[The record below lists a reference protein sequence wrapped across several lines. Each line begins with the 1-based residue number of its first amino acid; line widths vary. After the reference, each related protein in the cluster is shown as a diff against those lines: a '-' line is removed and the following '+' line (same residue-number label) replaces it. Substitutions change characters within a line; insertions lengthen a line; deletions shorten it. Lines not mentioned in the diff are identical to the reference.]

1 MGLQEAGQID
11 ISIQYLEKIYEFLEA
26 YAVIEGQHNNKVAKN
41 IVALIGDIAKYL
53 PQNEGVKKM
62 STLPY
67 VE

>member
-1 MGLQEAGQID
+1 MGLQEACQID

-53 PQNEGVKKM
+53 P
-62 STLPY
+62 
-67 VE
+67 